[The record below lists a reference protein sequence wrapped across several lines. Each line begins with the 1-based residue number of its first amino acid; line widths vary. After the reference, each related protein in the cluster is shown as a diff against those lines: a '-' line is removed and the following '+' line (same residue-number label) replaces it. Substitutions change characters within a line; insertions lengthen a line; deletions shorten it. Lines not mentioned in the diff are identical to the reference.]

1 MTHPFRRET
10 SDLEVVLQEK
20 DITFYFCKRKRK
32 NKKGTIVVVPSMI
45 NRSYILDLLPGKS
58 FVRWLAGTGFDV
70 FLLDWGNVAADKNSS
85 SMENIVTDRLLPAIR
100 FAAKKGGGKVHAIG
114 YCMGGTLLAAVAAI
128 DPAPLRSAVFL
139 ASPWDFHAGDRVLT
153 DHVRTGTPA
162 ALRMIGTGGAL
173 PVDWIQSVFAAVN
186 GDRTVKKFAKFSTM
200 DQEGEAAR
208 LFVAVEDWLNDG
220 VDLPGEMGRSCLADW
235 FGDNRTGRG
244 TWKIGTCA
252 VDLAAM
258 NIPSLVVASARDRLV
273 PAESS
278 LAMAERLPCAA
289 VLKPDIGHIGMMS
302 GHNAEKSVWE
312 PVAGWLDKL

>member
-1 MTHPFRRET
+1 
-10 SDLEVVLQEK
+10 
-20 DITFYFCKRKRK
+20 KRK
-32 NKKGTIVVVPSMI
+32 NKKKKSAVVIVPSMI
-45 NRSYILDLLPGKS
+45 NRSYILDLLPDKS
-58 FVRWLAGTGFDV
+58 FARWLAESGFDV
-70 FLLDWGNVAADKNSS
+70 FLLDWGNPAKDIGLK
-85 SMENIVTDRLLPAIR
+85 SMESIVMEGLLPAMH
-100 FAAKKGGGKVHAIG
+100 FAAEKSNGEVHAIG
-114 YCMGGTLLAAVAAI
+114 YCMGGTLLAAAAAI
-128 DPAPLRSAVFL
+128 DPTPLRSAVFL

-153 DHVRTGTPA
+153 DHARAGTPA
-162 ALRMIGTGGAL
+162 ALRMIGADGAL

-186 GDRTVKKFAKFSTM
+186 GDRTVKKFAKFAAM

-244 TWKIGTCA
+244 TWKIGTRA
-252 VDLAAM
+252 VDLAAI

-278 LAMAERLPCAA
+278 LAMAECLPCAA